1 MEAFYCPQSFRGG
14 GLHSRGYGMG
24 CDFNCAGG
32 MCGDCNAIDLM
43 TGVLVYGSYNDEE
56 SIYLH

>member
-1 MEAFYCPQSFRGG
+1 
-14 GLHSRGYGMG
+14 MG